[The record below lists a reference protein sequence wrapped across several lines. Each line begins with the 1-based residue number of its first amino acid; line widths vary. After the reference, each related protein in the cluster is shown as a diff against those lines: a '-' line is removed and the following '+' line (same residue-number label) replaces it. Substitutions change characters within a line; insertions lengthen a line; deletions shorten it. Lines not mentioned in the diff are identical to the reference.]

1 MYEITEK
8 NFKETPKEILLA
20 IKDYYKEKYNKN
32 YKISDYDE
40 LFEIISESSSR
51 SIDRTVDSCYI
62 TTNYVIDFG
71 NYTFEISGSEYI
83 KDGGTCPFEWDEGIY
98 VTDIKAKKEKE
109 DNMKKW
115 STFFEGKTLNEAYEI
130 LKNTSF
136 PL

>member
-51 SIDRTVDSCYI
+51 IFD
-62 TTNYVIDFG
+62 
-71 NYTFEISGSEYI
+71 
-83 KDGGTCPFEWDEGIY
+83 
-98 VTDIKAKKEKE
+98 
-109 DNMKKW
+109 
-115 STFFEGKTLNEAYEI
+115 
-130 LKNTSF
+130 
-136 PL
+136 